1 MSIYIWL
8 YIYVHIWFFRS
19 VDFFSVV
26 ESDFKLFCV
35 EFFVL
40 TIFLPIKSPV
50 ASAVS

>member
-1 MSIYIWL
+1 MYVYIWL
-8 YIYVHIWFFRS
+8 YIYVYIWFFHS

-40 TIFLPIKSPV
+40 AIFLPIKSPA